1 MPGTEDSLLRPEV
14 WRAPDG
20 SVGRLVTVKPGMCGH
35 NSLFI
40 GQVGDWTWETVSE
53 VCGTDAFNA
62 VNDRGRP
69 TYLSFYYFRVRSGG
83 QLHSGALTFGDR
95 IETTSRVFGYGSESV
110 LTLHRIRRV
119 PPGSKAKPEQ
129 GLDPDEFFAARQPD
143 CLYVQNFN
151 RWVTRSHAGSNEGL
165 ITSAPADFRHAHLPH
180 LPAAYSPRAAYGSA
194 RVRQTFHD
202 PQDPEWEELVAAD
215 EVEYPIDIT
224 RDINGVGLL
233 YFASY
238 FSIIDGALL
247 KMWRNQGRADRRF
260 LDRTVLDHQLCY
272 LGNADA
278 DSVLRIRLRSWRRRD
293 DPAEERWNAVVEDAA
308 SGRCLAVCTLHVR
321 LEGSNAAAQ

>member
-1 MPGTEDSLLRPEV
+1 MLRTENPLLRPEV
-14 WRAPDG
+14 WRAPDD
-20 SVGRLVTVKPGMCGH
+20 SVGRLITIKPGMCGH
-35 NSLFI
+35 NSLFV

-62 VNDRGRP
+62 TDDLGRP

-83 QLHSGALTFGDR
+83 LLHPGALTFGDR
-95 IETTSRVFGYGSESV
+95 LETTSRVFGFGSESV

-119 PPGSKAKPEQ
+119 APDAEPSPER
-129 GLDPDEFFAARQPD
+129 GLDVEEFFAARQPD

-151 RWVTRSHAGSNEGL
+151 RWVTRNRTNSNARL
-165 ITSAPADFRHAHLPH
+165 ISSAPADFRHAHLPQ
-180 LPAAYSPRAAYGSA
+180 LPAVYSPRVAYAGA
-194 RVRQTFHD
+194 RSRKTFHD
-202 PQDPEWEELVAAD
+202 PQDAEWDEVVAED

-247 KMWRNQGRADRRF
+247 KMWRNQGRDDRKF
-260 LDRTVLDHQLCY
+260 LDRRVLDHQLCY

-293 DPAEERWNAVVEDAA
+293 DPAQERWNAVVEEAA
-308 SGRCLAVCTLHVR
+308 SGRCLAVATVHVR
-321 LEGSNAAAQ
+321 LEGSDEAAQ

>member
-1 MPGTEDSLLRPEV
+1 MLTTDNPLLRPEV

-20 SVGRLVTVKPGMCGH
+20 SVGRLLTIKPGMCGH
-35 NSLFI
+35 NSLFV

-62 VNDRGRP
+62 VDDRGRP

-83 QLHSGALTFGDR
+83 RLHVGSLTFGDR
-95 IETTSRVFGYGSESV
+95 LETTSRVFGFGSESV

-119 PPGSKAKPEQ
+119 TPGAELKPEQ
-129 GLDPDEFFAARQPD
+129 GLDIDEFFAARQPD

-151 RWVTRSHAGSNEGL
+151 RWVTRHRADSNEGL
-165 ITSAPADFRHAHLPH
+165 ISSAPTDFQHAHLPQ
-180 LPAAYSPRAAYGSA
+180 LPAVYSPRVVYGTA
-194 RVRQTFHD
+194 RSRHTFHD
-202 PQDPEWEELVAAD
+202 PLDPEWTELVVAD
-215 EVEYPIDIT
+215 EVECPIDIT

-233 YFASY
+233 YFAAY

-247 KMWRNQGRADRRF
+247 KMWRNQGRPDRRF

-278 DSVLRIRLRSWRRRD
+278 GAVLRIRLRSWRRRD
-293 DPAEERWNAVVEDAA
+293 DPAEERWNAVVEEAT

-321 LEGSNAAAQ
+321 LEGSHEAEQ